1 MKLLDVILE
10 AIPSK
15 APALNDGP
23 LEDSQLGAY
32 LERAAKAAGIVGIEL
47 AQFLAQCRTE
57 TIAFTTLVEQPNKW
71 MKFYEPNFVRD
82 PKNPKK
88 LVDKN
93 KTSAMIGNTQKG
105 DGQRFKGRGY
115 IQVTGR
121 YNYGKFAEA
130 SGMDVLNHPE
140 LLENPTTAAEAA
152 IHYWNNRV
160 RPKVADFKDT
170 GAVTPHVN
178 NAMKHLDI
186 RFANFKNYLQKLM
199 PVMPKLPA
207 LPTKPK
213 KLNPIKGVKKAEV
226 DTMDPNAS
234 QVAVA
239 EPVDNTAVAEGWFD
253 TKPKVDWNKR
263 AKELFA
269 KGLNEQQVAQQL
281 AKEGCPPNQVNVYVQ
296 AGQLEEQFCPDCGGS
311 LAEHGK
317 ASRALCTSG
326 RPDADL
332 GASNL
337 ASCKSQ
343 GLRARDGEKS
353 HLIGHGNSK
362 VRVTVGG
369 KKIKGKKYG
378 GPLPDYGTRKGQLEE
393 GAIDDT
399 SETASSPLF
408 AKKVTWIARRLGF
421 KPSDLYR
428 VMHIETNGTMDPGVT
443 NQIGCVGL
451 IQFCPVAAQ
460 ALKVSLAD
468 LGKMTAVKQ
477 LDYVYKYYVI
487 NNLKPGATVDDL
499 YLMTLYPAAVQLELP
514 DTTVIGE
521 KDSSKSL
528 YGVNLGKF
536 WSQNPLFQNKSGK
549 ITVGDIRKSILG
561 IRH

>member
-1 MKLLDVILE
+1 MKLLDIILE
-10 AIPSK
+10 AAQGSTPPAQK
-15 APALNDGP
+15 PAPVKPATVKHKKTDVL
-23 LEDSQLGAY
+23 LEPAGLGAHI
-32 LERAAKAAGIVGIEL
+32 ESAAKADGIIGVHL
-47 AQFLAQCRTE
+47 ANFMAQCKVE
-57 TIAFTTLVEQPNKW
+57 TAGFKSLLEWGTGEQ
-71 MKFYEPNFVRD
+71 YEGRKD
-82 PKNPKK
+82 
-88 LVDKN
+88 L
-93 KTSAMIGNTQKG
+93 GNIYKG
-105 DGQRFKGRGY
+105 DGVRFKGRGF
-115 IQVTGR
+115 IHLTGR
-121 YNYGKFAEA
+121 ENYERCNKDCGW
-130 SGMDVLNHPE
+130 LNTKSDIVKNPE
-140 LLENPTTAAEAA
+140 LVETNLNIA
-152 IHYWNNRV
+152 IASTLWYWNLFIRRNYKATSIVGVSTRV
-160 RPKVADFKDT
+160 NGTNPNGLNARIKAFKEYC
-170 GAVTPHVN
+170 A
-178 NAMKHLDI
+178 
-186 RFANFKNYLQKLM
+186 KLGI
-199 PVMPKLPA
+199 K
-207 LPTKPK
+207 
-213 KLNPIKGVKKAEV
+213 IKGVDVQKTNPLKMKRAEV
-226 DTMDPNAS
+226 EPGMDPMAT
-234 QVAVA
+234 QVAVNDTDDS
-239 EPVDNTAVAEGWFD
+239 EFVQTDLAEGWFD
-253 TKPKVDWNKR
+253 SKPKVDWNKR

-269 KGLNEQQVAQQL
+269 KGLNEQQVAEQL
-281 AKEGCPPNQVNVYVQ
+281 LKEGCPPNQVKVYVQ

-378 GPLPDYGTRKGQLEE
+378 GPLPDYGTRKGQIEE

-399 SETASSPLF
+399 SEDASSPLF
-408 AKKVTWIARRLGF
+408 AKKVKWMASRLGF

-428 VMHIETNGTMDPGVT
+428 VMHIETNGTMDPSVT

-460 ALKVSLAD
+460 ALNVSLAD
-468 LGKMTAVKQ
+468 LGKMSAVKQ
-477 LDYVYKYYVI
+477 LDYVYKFYVI
-487 NNLKPGATVDDL
+487 NRLKPGASVDDL

-521 KDSSKSL
+521 KNSSKSL
-528 YGVNLGKF
+528 YGVSLGKF

-549 ITVGDIRKSILG
+549 ITVGDIRKSILD